1 MQLSVSGLSQRYG
14 RWGENLWFAS
24 LIFLL
29 LPVYLGFY
37 NTAAIPALKIG
48 LLALSFTAYL
58 LLALKIYILDGHS
71 KKELLLYSL
80 VLALITL
87 GVVFSGTRSL
97 FSVFLLALGA
107 KDVPFSKIAKVCLG
121 FFAGVLVLN
130 GILVLTGVLE
140 DTLVIRG
147 EAWGYG
153 NVRHTLG
160 FGYPNTLALWFMLAV
175 FALLLRPKKGVYPWL
190 PALALSLAAF
200 ALTDSKAAFFSS
212 LLALLLWAVL
222 YRLPMKGKAA
232 GLTATGLLA
241 LIALIYTLLSLLY
254 TPDSRILELCN
265 TLLSQRLGY
274 SAQGLR
280 TFGVSLFGA
289 HVDFGWDPVDSLYTY
304 GPICLG
310 LIPSFLYFALALWS
324 TYRAASRGKWEIAAV
339 AIAAGLYC
347 TMEYSLINPVL
358 CTVFAACARLDD
370 GKSET
375 QNV

>member
-14 RWGENLWFAS
+14 RWGGNLWFAS

-212 LLALLLWAVL
+212 LLALLLWAPRLLRPGAANLRRFPVWGSCGLWLGPGGQPVYLRPHLPGAYSKFPVFCPGPVEHLPGSQPGKMGDCRRRHCGRAVL
-222 YRLPMKGKAA
+222 HH
-232 GLTATGLLA
+232 
-241 LIALIYTLLSLLY
+241 
-254 TPDSRILELCN
+254 
-265 TLLSQRLGY
+265 
-274 SAQGLR
+274 
-280 TFGVSLFGA
+280 GV
-289 HVDFGWDPVDSLYTY
+289 
-304 GPICLG
+304 
-310 LIPSFLYFALALWS
+310 
-324 TYRAASRGKWEIAAV
+324 
-339 AIAAGLYC
+339 
-347 TMEYSLINPVL
+347 
-358 CTVFAACARLDD
+358 
-370 GKSET
+370 
-375 QNV
+375 